1 LTQISLEIRFESVSS
16 RETERILMSTQKP
29 DASMILHQSMLL
41 LGSRNSETLFS
52 SRNLLDKEK
61 VRGIY
66 LAILEELLLFQA
78 LKTVPENKGKVRRKT
93 VKCNS

>member
-1 LTQISLEIRFESVSS
+1 MTQISLEIRFESVSS

-29 DASMILHQSMLL
+29 DASMILHQSTLP

-78 LKTVPENKGKVRRKT
+78 LKTVPENIGKVRRKT